1 MDDGDCCY
9 CRGVAVQVVVS
20 EHGGGENPNSNIK
33 YGITLIHTELLA
45 TICVTVTIFSL
56 FSSSLFLC
64 YHIIIAIILATTG
77 ATRAFANIHAR
88 LGQTLPLWVRPPRVD
103 RPTGEHS

>member
-1 MDDGDCCY
+1 M
-9 CRGVAVQVVVS
+9 VIVVIAAALLS
-20 EHGGGENPNSNIK
+20 KLSYPNTAAAKTQTLK